1 MIEKKIEK
9 LKSDIQLIKNDKEY
23 IDLNYE
29 SYMFI
34 NKFIL
39 LNRDKQLTNNIITT
53 IRTIVNETR
62 EREHLKRNE
71 LLNSENKCFY
81 CKKVMGE
88 STLSQEEA
96 DKRAMEFYKATRT
109 HGRWGKHIAVY
120 DMEKDRTV
128 SFMCPQCEHKW
139 ARTEK
144 DR

>member
-1 MIEKKIEK
+1 MKQQNEHGYCDNCGMDFDGGLIWDTIFNSC
-9 LKSDIQLIKNDKEY
+9 KSE
-23 IDLNYE
+23 
-29 SYMFI
+29 
-34 NKFIL
+34 
-39 LNRDKQLTNNIITT
+39 
-53 IRTIVNETR
+53 
-62 EREHLKRNE
+62 
-71 LLNSENKCFY
+71 
-81 CKKVMGE
+81 
-88 STLSQEEA
+88 EEA